1 MTAANMSPGTGG
13 IKRGSAVHRALI
25 VEHPHFPG
33 LQFELDHANARVAE
47 LQRLAHSRVKWRHL
61 VQGAIDR
68 RQRAVEHAQASSN
81 QTAGNRLMC

>member
-47 LQRLAHSRVKWRHL
+47 APLPRNMPSPV
-61 VQGAIDR
+61 R
-68 RQRAVEHAQASSN
+68 RRNRATRPR
-81 QTAGNRLMC
+81 QTD